1 LREILFAMSDATAEH
16 SETPLFTVTEIEQF
30 DADDVTAGRAIG
42 KMLSI
47 LFLYTVFAMSL
58 VSWWT
63 FRSIRAHSEAQAPAT
78 DHQAH

>member
-1 LREILFAMSDATAEH
+1 MSDATAEH
-16 SETPLFTVTEIEQF
+16 SDAPVFTVTEIEQF
-30 DADDVTAGRAIG
+30 EADDVTAGRAIG
-42 KMLSI
+42 RMLSI

-63 FRSIRAHSEAQAPAT
+63 FRSIRANSEAPTPAS